1 MSLVRARIVTPWA
14 GDGQSP
20 ATSFRPKVFVDHPLG
35 AGEQAVDVTGQAAAN
50 IVPAPNAYTVEAVL
64 DSAKLAAI
72 EADANYG
79 QGAVL
84 WSEAYPG

>member
-1 MSLVRARIVTPWA
+1 
-14 GDGQSP
+14 
-20 ATSFRPKVFVDHPLG
+20 
-35 AGEQAVDVTGQAAAN
+35 VDVTGQPAAN

-64 DSAKLAAI
+64 DSAKLAVI